1 MFLVSGVNINNI
13 LNRRMLNQYYF
24 SQIDM
29 IKNDFVAL
37 AIFQLFYSV
46 KFSKL

>member
-13 LNRRMLNQYYF
+13 LNRRMLNKYYF
-24 SQIDM
+24 PQIDM

-37 AIFQLFYSV
+37 AILQLFYSV